1 MGLFK
6 KLSRLFSS
14 GKVRVRILCVGLD
27 NSGKSTI
34 INHLKPK
41 KVRGSAARLDM
52 ICPAGARGGMGCRG
66 APLIRDWGQALGPPE
81 LSSSCCMRIFI

>member
-6 KLSRLFSS
+6 MLFGKIGGSS
-14 GKVRVRILCVGLD
+14 GTKHRIIVVGLH

-41 KVRGSAARLDM
+41 KV
-52 ICPAGARGGMGCRG
+52 CVN
-66 APLIRDWGQALGPPE
+66 QANSP
-81 LSSSCCMRIFI
+81 C